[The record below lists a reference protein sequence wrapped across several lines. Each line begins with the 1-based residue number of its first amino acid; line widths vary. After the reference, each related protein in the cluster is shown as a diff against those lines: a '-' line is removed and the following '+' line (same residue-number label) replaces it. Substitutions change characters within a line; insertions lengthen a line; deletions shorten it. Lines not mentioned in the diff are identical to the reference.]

1 MVKTHIITNHVSE
14 NNLALKVHELPK
26 RSCSMHPKRFQGSG
40 SVSLSWLTGTLDSIC
55 ANVCQ
60 MLGGKEM
67 FDYVMLWGDWT
78 RRPYLSCS
86 GYRKCS
92 SVPFATASKIKKK
105 QSVIN
110 RQIRSIQ
117 TYPLV
122 TVPAKHSGITHDSV
136 LSKHHVYRSIK
147 YICTGLF
154 LAAE

>member
-78 RRPYLSCS
+78 LRPYLSCC

-92 SVPFATASKIKKK
+92 SVPFPTASKIKITKE
-105 QSVIN
+105 N
-110 RQIRSIQ
+110 RTVCHQPSDPLHPNIPLGYSTRKAFWDYPWLSTFQ
-117 TYPLV
+117 TPCL
-122 TVPAKHSGITHDSV
+122 
-136 LSKHHVYRSIK
+136 
-147 YICTGLF
+147 
-154 LAAE
+154 